1 MPSPWPATSATVLAS
16 MTESSSSHRSSVS
29 NAKSKNTDARRSTPT
44 DDVEHEVAAAGVVGD
59 LPAEPREEADLAHEV
74 EHALVAPV
82 DGDGRAPGR
91 VGGDDEAGHLPRRR
105 GEVGGVRPE
114 VVLDRGLGGDPG
126 LAVVALA
133 RWRLDEALGHRD
145 PLERAPGDRHL
156 VVARA
161 PLGDA
166 RDLLDEEHEVALVG
180 QVQEAVLRELAR
192 PQPASG

>member
-1 MPSPWPATSATVLAS
+1 M
-16 MTESSSSHRSSVS
+16 
-29 NAKSKNTDARRSTPT
+29 
-44 DDVEHEVAAAGVVGD
+44 
-59 LPAEPREEADLAHEV
+59 
-74 EHALVAPV
+74 
-82 DGDGRAPGR
+82 
-91 VGGDDEAGHLPRRR
+91 
-105 GEVGGVRPE
+105 RPE

-180 QVQEAVLRELAR
+180 QVQEALGGELAR
-192 PQPASG
+192 PQPRAVDDELERVHRDVPARVRQALPALVDEAQGGAGDGVQDVRPGHR